1 MKSATRHVSKRSYP
15 GEREGRIVAR
25 WLNHPER
32 LHTGVDRMARFEALD
47 EAFSRQLRKF
57 LELRKWDNDEKIT
70 DLVVQIMIESALEFG
85 KRHIAIRRLMDE
97 IPIRTTLV
105 KVSARRGVV
114 VVNGRESMHV
124 MIAAMNLGRQGFL
137 RRIRRCLRCRKWF
150 YRRFRHQ
157 DFCTSRCQEM
167 FWQVQRKADRK
178 KNARKY
184 EAHAKR
190 QEKCTILRKARDHE
204 EQQARLMLNVQK
216 LWP

>member
-1 MKSATRHVSKRSYP
+1 MSTTSRYVNSKRRYP
-15 GEREGRIVAR
+15 GEREGRFVAR

-32 LHTGVDRMARFEALD
+32 LHTPGVVDRMARFEALD

-57 LELRKWDNDEKIT
+57 LELRKWDNDEKVT

-85 KRHIAIRRLMDE
+85 KRHIAIRRLMMDE

-137 RRIRRCLRCRKWF
+137 RRIRRCKSNKCRRWF
-150 YRRFRHQ
+150 FARFKNQR
-157 DFCTSRCQEM
+157 FCRGKGCQQRWWKDPVRWNPYMAKKMRESR
-167 FWQVQRKADRK
+167 DRDK
-178 KNARKY
+178 ELSRNGL
-184 EAHAKR
+184 KR
-190 QEKCTILRKARDHE
+190 SRA
-204 EQQARLMLNVQK
+204 
-216 LWP
+216 